1 MRKIFIIFLLLI
13 NFLFSTSYG
22 QEVDYC
28 VNNFCK
34 NKQTISTHFK
44 SDNIISVDF
53 KGYENAVLRLNQ
65 NQEEISALLSESNK
79 RIFNP
84 EYAFNKKQEKIRI
97 NIISFENQNS
107 KSHNISS
114 ILEYEICTRAP

>member
-13 NFLFSTSYG
+13 NFLFNISYG

-53 KGYENAVLRLNQ
+53 KGYENAILKLNQ
-65 NQEEISALLSESNK
+65 SQEEISTLLSEGNK

-84 EYAFNKKQEKIRI
+84 EYAFNKKLEKIRI
-97 NIISFENQNS
+97 YTINFGNQNS